1 MMKIEHIAI
10 WTANIEALRH
20 FYEEYFGGIS
30 GARYENRN
38 KCFESYF
45 LTFEGGSRLELM
57 QMPTIPDNQNNAVD
71 QYLGL
76 IHMAF
81 SVGSREAVDRLTE
94 RIKEAGY
101 SVVGEPRQ
109 TGDGYYESCILDPD
123 GNRIE
128 ITI

>member
-1 MMKIEHIAI
+1 MKIEHIAV
-10 WTANIEALRH
+10 WTANLEGLKH
-20 FYEEYFGGIS
+20 FYEEYFGGVS
-30 GARYENRN
+30 GAKYINRN

-45 LTFEGGSRLELM
+45 LTFQEGCRLELM
-57 QMPTIPDNQNNAVD
+57 QMPTVPDNQNNTMD
-71 QYLGL
+71 QYLGI

-81 SVGSREAVDRLTE
+81 SVGSREAVDELTE
-94 RIKEAGY
+94 KIRRAGY